1 MSASGLSSTGLS
13 SSGEGATAA
22 LVEFLLSARLADMP
36 ANVVHEAKRSLINI
50 VGCTIGGARH
60 EAVETLWSGVGP
72 FAGAAQ
78 ATLIG
83 RGAKTDALTACLV
96 NTYASSINTF
106 DDTHA
111 EAIIHASGPV
121 MAAVFAIEEMR
132 PVSGAEALAAFAL
145 GVEIACRLS
154 KAVSVPPAKVVF
166 AWSQTGI
173 CSSVAVAAAAAR
185 LLGLDAARTR
195 SALGIA
201 ATVTGGIRAS
211 HGTNC
216 TALLPAHAAE
226 AGLRAA
232 FLAEKGFTGT
242 ERFFEAR
249 YGLAECFS
257 AGAHLPHLT
266 GGLGSHWEILSN
278 TYKPFPCG
286 IVVNPLID
294 AAMKIRAEH
303 GITSD
308 NVASVAVK
316 AAPEALDLCDRPN
329 PTNEMEAQVS
339 LYHWVAAVFVHGRA
353 GVPEGGPA
361 AVHDPAMI
369 AFRRRVTAS
378 ADAAVPIDG
387 CDMTVTLKDGR
398 RIENRVRDC
407 IGSRGNPMTDAQLE
421 DKVRALAASA
431 KLSDGKADQ
440 VIAACWGFDTLADGA
455 AIAKLCG

>member
-1 MSASGLSSTGLS
+1 MSSPGD
-13 SSGEGATAA
+13 GATAA
-22 LVEFLLSARLADMP
+22 LVEFLLAARLADMP
-36 ANVVHEAKRSLINI
+36 SNVVHEAKRSLLNI

-60 EAVETLWSGVGP
+60 EAVETLWAGVGP
-72 FAGAAQ
+72 FAGSAQ

-83 RGAKTDALTACLV
+83 RGARTDALTACLV

-121 MAAVFAIEEMR
+121 MAAVFAIAEMR
-132 PVSGAEALAAFAL
+132 TVSGADALAAFAL

-154 KAVSVPPAKVVF
+154 KAVSVAPAKVVF

-173 CSSVAVAAAAAR
+173 CSTMAAAAAAAR

-232 FLAEKGFTGT
+232 LMAEKGFTGT

-249 YGLAECFS
+249 YGFAECFS
-257 AGAHLPHLT
+257 AGAHAPHLV
-266 GGLGSHWEILSN
+266 GELGSHWEILSN

-294 AAMKIRAEH
+294 AALRVRAQHEIAA
-303 GITSD
+303 GS
-308 NVASVAVK
+308 VASVAIK
-316 AAPEALDLCDRPN
+316 AAPEALGLCDRPN
-329 PTNEMEAQVS
+329 PKDEMEAQVS
-339 LYHWVAAVFVHGRA
+339 LYHWVAAVFVRGRA
-353 GVPEGGPA
+353 GVPEGVPVV
-361 AVHDPAMI
+361 VHDPAMV

-378 ADAAVPIDG
+378 ADASVPIDG
-387 CDMTVTLKDGR
+387 CDMIVTLTDGR
-398 RIENRVRDC
+398 RIEQRVRDC
-407 IGSRGNPMTDAQLE
+407 IGSRGNPMTDRQLE
-421 DKVRALAASA
+421 DKVGALAASTGMQA
-431 KLSDGKADQ
+431 ERAEQ
-440 VIAACWGFDTLADGA
+440 VIAACWGIETLSDGA